1 MSFVVQIKD
10 KPLQEFYRLDSKPLV
25 ETLGGVVWLR
35 ADGDELTMLRDRFDN
50 IPITK
55 RYSCTWSGDMANF
68 IYRNLIL

>member
-1 MSFVVQIKD
+1 MSFAVKIKNQ
-10 KPLQEFYRLDSKPLV
+10 PVQEFYRLGSKP
-25 ETLGGVVWLR
+25 EITLTNDVIWLR
-35 ADGDELTMLRDRFDN
+35 ADGDELIMIRDRFDN